1 MISLDYKDGRTLHE
15 QIEQGFRDLIISSIL
30 KAHEQLPSVRELS
43 ISLTVNP
50 NTVQKAY
57 KELETAGYIYSV
69 KGKGSFVAPQS
80 QGRDEKRIAELYDEI
95 TSAVKELMYLGGT
108 KEEIHSLINNIYSE
122 REEGK

>member
-15 QIEQGFRDLIISSIL
+15 QIEHGFRELIISGIL

-57 KELETAGYIYSV
+57 KELEAAGYIYSV
-69 KGKGSFVAPQS
+69 KGKGSFVTPQS
-80 QGRDEKRIAELYDEI
+80 QGKDEKRIAELYDEI
-95 TSAVKELMYLGGT
+95 TSVVKELMYLGGT

>member
-108 KEEIHSLINNIYSE
+108 KEEMHSLINNIYSE